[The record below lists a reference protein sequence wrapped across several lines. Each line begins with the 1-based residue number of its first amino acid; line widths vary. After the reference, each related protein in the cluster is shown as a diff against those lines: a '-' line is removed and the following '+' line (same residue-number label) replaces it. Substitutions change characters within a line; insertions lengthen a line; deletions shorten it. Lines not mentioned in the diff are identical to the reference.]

1 MAKVYTFFRPKLY
14 KNHSLWG
21 RIYLYNLYK
30 GVAPGILV
38 PKKKTRQ
45 ADIIYSDTYLIEFLP
60 SDAICWF
67 QQITGHFSEIFHIFL
82 GAHVAL
88 FSIEVG
94 QCNEYLHGY
103 NQVPAEDLWWPL
115 RVVFHGLSEAHEL

>member
-1 MAKVYTFFRPKLY
+1 M
-14 KNHSLWG
+14 
-21 RIYLYNLYK
+21 
-30 GVAPGILV
+30 

-45 ADIIYSDTYLIEFLP
+45 ADIIDSDTYLIEFLP

-115 RVVFHGLSEAHEL
+115 RVVFHGLGEAHEL